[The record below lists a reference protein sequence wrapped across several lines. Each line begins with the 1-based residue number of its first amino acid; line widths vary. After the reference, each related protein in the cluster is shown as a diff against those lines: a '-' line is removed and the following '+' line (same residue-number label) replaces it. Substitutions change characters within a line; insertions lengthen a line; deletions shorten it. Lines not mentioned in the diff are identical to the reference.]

1 MDSVKEMLETP
12 EGRAAV
18 EAAVPKWLKVGL
30 ASFGS
35 DRSRTNDR
43 YRYWG
48 FKTETNAAMRAAYYR
63 QIRAFVSRDWGID
76 LAEDPAVY
84 MDANPGSPQAVS
96 AAAG

>member
-1 MDSVKEMLETP
+1 HVGFGMDGVKDLLETP

-18 EAAVPKWLKVGL
+18 EAAVPKWLRVGL
-30 ASFGS
+30 ASFGA

-63 QIRAFVSRDWGID
+63 QVRAFAVRDWGIE
-76 LAEDPAVY
+76 LAGDPAVY
-84 MDANPGSPQAVS
+84 M